1 MRRFRRRLGH
11 ILPPRRCKGF
21 AAVFRLRFAHGILVC
36 RILRSAALPLR
47 CAALV
52 SAAGVRLH
60 CDVPVSAAGVR
71 LLHRPLTLRRRRKCF
86 ALRQR
91 RTSSVLSVL
100 RVRTAAV
107 WT

>member
-60 CDVPVSAAGVR
+60 CDAPVSAAGARR
-71 LLHRPLTLRRRRKCF
+71 LPRPLIFRRRRKCI
-86 ALRQR
+86 ALLQR
-91 RTSSVLSVL
+91 RSSSVLSAL
-100 RVRTAAV
+100 RVRIAAV
-107 WT
+107 